1 MWNSKTLKIQ
11 IMFQNFYKIINL
23 QSPLS
28 HINGLQC
35 THDVLRKFIA

>member
-1 MWNSKTLKIQ
+1 MWKSKTLKIWR
-11 IMFQNFYKIINL
+11 MFQNCYKIINFKSL
-23 QSPLS
+23 LS